1 MTTGKL
7 CDDRIARPRAAFDAY
22 ATDYTAGMEN
32 PLKAVLGATADQF
45 VELKLRWMLRRF
57 PSLRAKHGM
66 TRSPGLWV
74 RFRNS
79 AAADGGGRGKG
90 NSRRL

>member
-32 PLKAVLGATADQF
+32 PLKAVLGAPRHLSQLTI
-45 VELKLRWMLRRF
+45 R
-57 PSLRAKHGM
+57 
-66 TRSPGLWV
+66 
-74 RFRNS
+74 
-79 AAADGGGRGKG
+79 
-90 NSRRL
+90 